1 MARAKKVGGF
11 AGRFRHENDIAP
23 GLIACPSC
31 KTEMSVRFDAFTCYS
46 AVKGCLTNCLLLV
59 AMCIPIQYL
68 RSYNDSN
75 PVGGP
80 DQRCQ
85 KGVTAW
91 VENSLEFRLRL
102 QPSRVS

>member
-1 MARAKKVGGF
+1 ML
-11 AGRFRHENDIAP
+11 H
-23 GLIACPSC
+23 GLQEGVLTFPNRGDQ
-31 KTEMSVRFDAFTCYS
+31 EGQFDAFTCYS
-46 AVKGCLTNCLLLV
+46 AGKGRLTNCLLLV

-68 RSYNDSN
+68 RSYNNFN

-91 VENSLEFRLRL
+91 VGNSLEFRLRL
-102 QPSRVS
+102 LPSRVR